1 MSKRKK
7 KLRIIQLTLL
17 IVGTLLIFITYS
29 DKFSFNQKKI
39 VSKENQEKVKKE
51 LSKEKSDK
59 DVFYN
64 ISYSGLDLAGNR
76 YKLTSKE
83 AYNDKVKEEL
93 VNMKSVEAIFYFK
106 DDTILVVKSNKGIYN
121 NRTLDMKFLGNVEA
135 NYSGSEL
142 FAQNAEYINSES
154 FLIISK
160 NVKVIDSKGSLFAD
174 KLIFDIKNQKL
185 DITSF
190 NDKGINANL
199 NLNEKRF

>member
-1 MSKRKK
+1 
-7 KLRIIQLTLL
+7 
-17 IVGTLLIFITYS
+17 
-29 DKFSFNQKKI
+29 
-39 VSKENQEKVKKE
+39 
-51 LSKEKSDK
+51 
-59 DVFYN
+59 
-64 ISYSGLDLAGNR
+64 
-76 YKLTSKE
+76 
-83 AYNDKVKEEL
+83 
-93 VNMKSVEAIFYFK
+93 MKSVEAIFYFK

-121 NRTLDMKFLGNVEA
+121 NRTLDMKFIGNVEA

-160 NVKVIDSKGSLFAD
+160 NVKVIDRKGSLFAD